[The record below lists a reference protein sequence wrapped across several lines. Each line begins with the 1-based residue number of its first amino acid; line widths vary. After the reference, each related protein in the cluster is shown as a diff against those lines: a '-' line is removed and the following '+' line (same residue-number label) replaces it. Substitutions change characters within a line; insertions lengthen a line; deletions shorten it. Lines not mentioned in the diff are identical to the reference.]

1 MTFEA
6 EFKMRFVQ
14 FFTIMK
20 NLGSIGR
27 EMDIEFESIG
37 KIITIKS
44 SGNLGSVCLIKE
56 FKKKRYSNFLKFKY

>member
-1 MTFEA
+1 
-6 EFKMRFVQ
+6 MRFVQ

-27 EMDIEFESIG
+27 GMDIEFESIG

-44 SGNLGSVCLIKE
+44 SGDLGSVCLIKE
-56 FKKKRYSNFLKFKY
+56 FKKKKIFKFQKI